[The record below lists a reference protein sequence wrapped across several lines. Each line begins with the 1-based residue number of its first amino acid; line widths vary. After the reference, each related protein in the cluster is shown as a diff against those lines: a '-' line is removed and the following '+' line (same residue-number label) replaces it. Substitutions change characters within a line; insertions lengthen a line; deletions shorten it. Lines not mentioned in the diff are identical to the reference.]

1 VAQGSD
7 GAAATGLSSLK
18 ELAFLFIR
26 LGATSFGGPAAHIAM
41 MEREVVQRRAWLSHE
56 EFLDLIGATSLI
68 PGPSSTE
75 MAAYIG
81 RLRAG
86 LTGILVAGSCFILP
100 AVLIVGVIAWAYM
113 QFNTLPQ
120 VGYILYGVKPVVIA
134 VVLQALWNLLR
145 SAFKTKF
152 LIAMGVFAI
161 IASFA
166 GANVLVILLGTG
178 FIVAA
183 TRWITERVKSR
194 PAPPSLLGFAP
205 FGLLLLFL
213 VFLKVGALL
222 FGSGYVLLAF
232 LRADLV
238 QHYGW
243 LSEGRLIDAIA
254 IGQVTPG
261 PVFTTATFIGY
272 VLAGVPGAVV
282 ATVGIFLPSFF
293 YVGLSAPLLPRV
305 RRSPVAGAFFDGV
318 NVGAI
323 ALMLFIT
330 WQLGRAAIVDI
341 PTAIIAAFSATLL
354 LATRL
359 NPTYLIAGGAI
370 IGFVLKLVMH

>member
-1 VAQGSD
+1 MAQGSNE
-7 GAAATGLSSLK
+7 AAATRLSSLK

-41 MEREVVQRRAWLSHE
+41 MQREVVQRRAWLSRE

-81 RLRAG
+81 RVRAG
-86 LTGILVAGSCFILP
+86 LAGILVAGSCFILP
-100 AVLIVGVIAWAYM
+100 AVLIVGVIAWAYLK
-113 QFNTLPQ
+113 FNALPQ

-134 VVLQALWNLLR
+134 VVLQAIWNLLR
-145 SAFKTKF
+145 PAFKTKF
-152 LIAMGVFAI
+152 LIVMGVFSI

-166 GANVLVILLGTG
+166 GANVLVVLLGTG

-183 TRWITERVKSR
+183 IRWITEQVKSR
-194 PAPPSLLGFAP
+194 PAPPSLLGVAP

-293 YVGLSAPLLPRV
+293 YVGLSAPLLPLV
-305 RRSPVAGAFFDGV
+305 RRSPITGAFFDGI

-341 PTAIIAAFSATLL
+341 PTAIITALSATLL
-354 LATRL
+354 LTTRL
-359 NPTYLIAGGAI
+359 NSTYFIAGGAI
-370 IGFVLKLVMH
+370 IGFLLKLVMH